1 MRLPDRSCG
10 TFKRARFLLRRKVM
24 PHQQEPDKNR
34 KGNKARGQKKRPKEN
49 GQASE
54 EKQQPRKET
63 ETPKG

>member
-1 MRLPDRSCG
+1 
-10 TFKRARFLLRRKVM
+10 M